1 MKWIKL
7 FENFEESE
15 FESILY
21 GSDAKLTL
29 EVDSRLFIDDI
40 DLIIKM
46 AADYKRTYIKNN
58 EWGGGPVNREWK
70 ARWEKYFPGKK
81 LHGKIY
87 KPSLVLDID
96 LKEFGRIRCGFS
108 LVSGK
113 LASYGNYLNSD
124 SFDSKKEYS
133 NFVSFLRN
141 IFGSRIKFDTFEDK
155 YNINI
160 INLKGKEM
168 NIEYVKEN
176 DETNNLLKSLR
187 DLSKEFN
194 RLSNA
199 HRQYDEHE
207 QRRKILNTDDKIIKN
222 VKNLGEI
229 DPYWHKQFYSDEAL
243 SNFYKDLFSY
253 FTDENWSLDIKPT
266 QFYIQIQLRKSFK
279 DNIDA
284 EALFNDVNKK
294 ASSINKAIELE
305 GHQTLYQIT
314 FNGKHQSENNPIT
327 HKNDIYKYKGFD
339 KITEP
344 RWSSDKGMNRL
355 LAIVKFTII

>member
-1 MKWIKL
+1 MRFLKL
-7 FENFEESE
+7 FENFEDSE

-29 EVDSRLFIDDI
+29 EVDSKLFIDDI

-46 AADYKRTYIKNN
+46 AADYKRTYIKND
-58 EWGGGPVNREWK
+58 EWGGGPVNREW
-70 ARWEKYFPGKK
+70 AERWGKYFPGKK
-81 LHGKIY
+81 LDRKIY

-96 LKEFGRIRCGFS
+96 LKEFGRIKFGFS
-108 LVSGK
+108 LVTGK
-113 LASYGNYLNSD
+113 IILHGNYSD
-124 SFDSKKEYS
+124 PNRFDSKEEYS

-141 IFGSRIKFDTFEDK
+141 IFDSKIKFDTFEDK

-176 DETNNLLKSLR
+176 DDANNLLKSLR
-187 DLSKEFN
+187 ELSKELN
-194 RLSNA
+194 HLSNI

-207 QRRKILNTDDKIIKN
+207 ERRKILNTEDKGIKN
-222 VKNLGEI
+222 IKNIGEL
-229 DPYWHKQFYSDEAL
+229 PYWYKPFYSDEGL
-243 SNFYKDLFSY
+243 SDFYKDIFSY
-253 FTDENWSLDIKPT
+253 FTDENWNLDIST
-266 QFYIQIQLRKSFK
+266 SQFFIQIELRKSFK

-294 ASSINKAIELE
+294 ASSINRAIELD
-305 GHQTLYQIT
+305 GFQTHYQLI
-314 FNGKHQSENNPIT
+314 FNGKHQSENNPKT
-327 HKNDIYKYKGFD
+327 YKNDIYKYKGFD

-355 LAIVKFTII
+355 LVKLKFTII